1 MWELRILDSAT
12 RDLARV
18 DAVVAR
24 RIVSRLRWLAESMD
38 EIKPEALT
46 GNLAGFYKLRAGD
59 SCCLRG
65 CTHSEQIILI
75 HLDGHRREIYR
86 DR

>member
-46 GNLAGFYKLRAGD
+46 GNLAGFYKLRVGD
-59 SCCLRG
+59 YRIVYEVA
-65 CTHSEQIILI
+65 HSEQIILI
-75 HLDGHRREIYR
+75 HLVGHRREIYR